1 MIQPVTQ
8 GTSQIKTLAKWHINS
23 MTCSLRHPTTVF
35 MKIITSA
42 LIAPICIAAT
52 LSSLSNAAVVTVLDN
67 FTTNQSVQ
75 VNGAGANTQTIA
87 SAGSIGGYR
96 TMTLTSSGNSEDP
109 TTLSVSNTTN
119 RLALSTPVDAT
130 ANFTVS
136 WAGATG
142 TGFGATDL
150 TPYEELS
157 LHKLKFALRS
167 ADFSSSFTW
176 TFEDISGNSASYTGN
191 FPAES
196 SSLPNLQY
204 EINFAD
210 FANSGSPVDWNAIN
224 KISLSGGGTPE
235 LDVSLIG
242 GVTAVPEPTTALLSA
257 LGVLCLLRRKR

>member
-1 MIQPVTQ
+1 MKKIA
-8 GTSQIKTLAKWHINS
+8 TSFCTLL
-23 MTCSLRHPTTVF
+23 C
-35 MKIITSA
+35 
-42 LIAPICIAAT
+42 AT
-52 LSSLSNAAVVTVLDN
+52 GLSSLSNATTVMIIDN
-67 FTTNQSVQ
+67 FTTNQSVV
-75 VNGAGANTQTIA
+75 VNGAGTNTQTIA

-96 TMTLTSSGNSEDP
+96 TMNLTSSGNSEDP

-150 TPYEELS
+150 TQYEELS

-167 ADFSSSFTW
+167 ADFSSNFTW
-176 TFEDISGNSASYTGN
+176 TFEDISGNTASYTGN
-191 FPAES
+191 FPVES

-210 FANSGSPVDWNAIN
+210 FVNSGSPVDWNAIN

-242 GVTAVPEPTTALLSA
+242 GLTAVPEPTTALLSA
-257 LGVLCLLRRKR
+257 LGALGLLRRKR

>member
-1 MIQPVTQ
+1 MKKIATPFC
-8 GTSQIKTLAKWHINS
+8 TL
-23 MTCSLRHPTTVF
+23 
-35 MKIITSA
+35 
-42 LIAPICIAAT
+42 ICAT
-52 LSSLSNAAVVTVLDN
+52 GLSSLSHATTVMIIDN

-75 VNGAGANTQTIA
+75 VSGVGTNTQTIA

-96 TMTLTSSGNSEDP
+96 TMTLTSSGNSVDQ
-109 TTLSVSNTTN
+109 TSLSVSNTTN

-176 TFEDISGNSASYTGN
+176 TFEDINGNSASYTGN
-191 FPAES
+191 FPAH
-196 SSLPNLQY
+196 SSLSPNLQY
-204 EINFAD
+204 EINYAD
-210 FANSGSPVDWNAIN
+210 FVNSGSPVDWNSIN
-224 KISLSGGGTPE
+224 KVSLSGGGTLE
-235 LDVSLIG
+235 VDISLVG
-242 GVTAVPEPTTALLSA
+242 GLTAVPEPTTALLSA
-257 LGVLCLLRRKR
+257 LGVLGLLRRKR

>member
-1 MIQPVTQ
+1 
-8 GTSQIKTLAKWHINS
+8 
-23 MTCSLRHPTTVF
+23 MT
-35 MKIITSA
+35 
-42 LIAPICIAAT
+42 
-52 LSSLSNAAVVTVLDN
+52 NAASVTIIDN
-67 FTTNQSVQ
+67 FTTSQSVV
-75 VNGAGANTQTIA
+75 VNGAGNNTNTIA

-96 TMTLTSSGNSEDP
+96 TMTLTSSGN
-109 TTLSVSNTTN
+109 TNNSVSTSVAVSSN
-119 RLALSTPVDAT
+119 RLSLSTPPDAT

-167 ADFSSSFTW
+167 ADATSNFTW

-191 FPAES
+191 FPVES

-210 FANSGSPVDWNAIN
+210 FVNSGSVNWNAIN

-242 GVTAVPEPTTALLSA
+242 GLTAVPEPTTALLSA
-257 LGVLCLLRRKR
+257 LGVLGLLRRKR

>member
-1 MIQPVTQ
+1 M
-8 GTSQIKTLAKWHINS
+8 KTIVNS
-23 MTCSLRHPTTVF
+23 IFTLVCAAGLSTMT
-35 MKIITSA
+35 
-42 LIAPICIAAT
+42 
-52 LSSLSNAAVVTVLDN
+52 NAASVTIIDN
-67 FTTNQSVQ
+67 YTTNQTVS
-75 VNGAGANTQTIA
+75 VNGEGTASQTIA

-96 TMTLTSSGNSEDP
+96 TMTLTTSGN
-109 TTLSVSNTTN
+109 TNNSVSTSVAVSSN
-119 RLALSTPVDAT
+119 RLSLSTPPDAT

-167 ADFSSSFTW
+167 ADATSNFTW

-191 FPAES
+191 FPVES

-210 FANSGSPVDWNAIN
+210 FVNSGSVNWNAIN

-242 GVTAVPEPTTALLSA
+242 GLTAVPEPTTALLSA
-257 LGVLCLLRRKR
+257 LGVLGLLRRKR

>member
-1 MIQPVTQ
+1 MYTIA
-8 GTSQIKTLAKWHINS
+8 TSIFTLLCAAGLS
-23 MTCSLRHPTTVF
+23 TMT
-35 MKIITSA
+35 
-42 LIAPICIAAT
+42 
-52 LSSLSNAAVVTVLDN
+52 NAASVTIIDN
-67 FTTNQSVQ
+67 YTTNQSVV
-75 VNGAGANTQTIA
+75 VNGAGNNTQTIA

-96 TMTLTSSGNSEDP
+96 TMTLTSSGNSEDA
-109 TTLSVSNTTN
+109 TTLSVSNTIN
-119 RLALSTPVDAT
+119 RLALSTPAEAT

-167 ADFSSSFTW
+167 ADFSSNFTW
-176 TFEDISGNSASYTGN
+176 TFEDISGNTASYIGN
-191 FPAES
+191 FPVES
-196 SSLPNLQY
+196 SSPPNLQY

-210 FANSGSPVDWNAIN
+210 FVNSGSAVDWNAIN

-235 LDVSLIG
+235 LDVTMIG

-257 LGVLCLLRRKR
+257 LGVLGLLRRKR